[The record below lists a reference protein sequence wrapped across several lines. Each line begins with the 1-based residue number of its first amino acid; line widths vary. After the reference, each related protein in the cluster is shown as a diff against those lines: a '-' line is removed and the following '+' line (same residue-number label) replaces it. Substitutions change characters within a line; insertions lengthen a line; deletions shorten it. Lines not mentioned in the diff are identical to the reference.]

1 MVDALCTTY
10 GDKIAEEEEGVE
22 GSTSDRNYF
31 AFPTLEKLATI
42 RETSLRS
49 MGFGYRARY
58 IPTAAKQILEKDVE
72 GMHESSLLPCTLSR

>member
-10 GDKIAEEEEGVE
+10 GDKIAEEKEEEGAE
-22 GSTSDRNYF
+22 GSTSDRKYF

-72 GMHESSLLPCTLSR
+72 GMYI